1 MKFIVDAQLP
11 PALAYFLASLGHEAR
26 HVIEIGLA
34 AAEDEAIWNH
44 AQNARAVIVTKD
56 EDFAVRRTMNATG
69 PAIVW
74 IRLGNSTKQE
84 LMRWF
89 APLFPEILAAID
101 NGETLI
107 EVT

>member
-26 HVIEIGLA
+26 HVIEIGSA

-44 AQNARAVIVTKD
+44 AQDAQAVIVAQD

-74 IRLGNSTKQE
+74 IRLGNSTQQE

-89 APLFPEILAAID
+89 TPLFP
-101 NGETLI
+101 
-107 EVT
+107 